1 MKKSKAF
8 HDNRHRARVDRKA
21 AKRKQTRKPYTPPRS
36 QLPSLPEMLM
46 SQAALLQLLNRASNP
61 YSYRRAA

>member
-1 MKKSKAF
+1 MNKTQAYHAKKHA
-8 HDNRHRARVDRKA
+8 ARVERKA